1 MRHFHKLLV
10 LVPVSFFALVGCQQ
24 AEQATKQTETVAN
37 PAADVTSAVKKVAG
51 EGVGGLLDAVT
62 KTKAAVKSGDF
73 ATAKKEF
80 TAFEGVWKT
89 AQAGVK
95 AASGDKYG
103 TIVKSIDEVKGLLK
117 ESKPNQEKILS
128 ALQSL
133 TKNLKPATKS

>member
-24 AEQATKQTETVAN
+24 AEQATKQVETTAN

-51 EGVGGLLDAVT
+51 EGVGSLLDAVT
-62 KTKAAVKSGDF
+62 KTKAAVESGDF

-80 TAFEGVWKT
+80 TAFEGAWKT

-95 AASGDKYG
+95 TASGDKYD
-103 TIVKSIDEVKGLLK
+103 TIVKNVNEVKSLLK
-117 ESKPNQEKILS
+117 ESQPNKEKVLS

-133 TKNLKPATKS
+133 TKNLKPVTKS